1 MSLSFIPHS
10 RPLLGVEEAA
20 EAQRV
25 VLSGML
31 AQGPEVA
38 ALESELAIATR
49 LTRVAALAH
58 GTGALHLGLLALG
71 ARPGKE
77 IILPSYSCVSLLN
90 AVAYTG
96 ATPVLVDCC
105 QDVPD
110 IDVGSALAS
119 QTDATCAVVVP
130 HLFGRA
136 VALKPL
142 KGVIPILED
151 GTHGIG
157 NAAVGQIGVAC
168 AYSFYA
174 TKMLAGGE
182 GGALA
187 TRSRKIEAFARAHR
201 SYDFCPHWVPRY
213 NYKMTDLA
221 AALLR
226 VQLGRLPAFL
236 ARRHQLAVFYRRSLE
251 GIPGLILPVPQKGE
265 IHYRFVVRIP
275 GKPLDEVVAALREFH
290 VGANRPVFQPL
301 HQALRVSAKRYP
313 NSQMWWRE
321 ALSIPLYPAL
331 TDDDASRVVAAL
343 RRVLAR

>member
-71 ARPGKE
+71 AGPGKE

-110 IDVGSALAS
+110 IDVGSVLAS
-119 QTDATCAVVVP
+119 QTT
-130 HLFGRA
+130 
-136 VALKPL
+136 
-142 KGVIPILED
+142 
-151 GTHGIG
+151 
-157 NAAVGQIGVAC
+157 Q
-168 AYSFYA
+168 
-174 TKMLAGGE
+174 
-182 GGALA
+182 
-187 TRSRKIEAFARAHR
+187 
-201 SYDFCPHWVPRY
+201 
-213 NYKMTDLA
+213 
-221 AALLR
+221 
-226 VQLGRLPAFL
+226 
-236 ARRHQLAVFYRRSLE
+236 
-251 GIPGLILPVPQKGE
+251 PVPLWCRTCSGE
-265 IHYRFVVRIP
+265 P
-275 GKPLDEVVAALREFH
+275 SPSGP
-290 VGANRPVFQPL
+290 
-301 HQALRVSAKRYP
+301 
-313 NSQMWWRE
+313 
-321 ALSIPLYPAL
+321 
-331 TDDDASRVVAAL
+331 
-343 RRVLAR
+343 